1 MQSFHRLARGAAVLA
16 DHVVGW
22 LLLTTVVINVA
33 QVFTRY
39 VMNDP
44 LFWTEETI
52 RYITVWF
59 TFVGA
64 ASCSEAEEHMDMN
77 LFLEVKNELF
87 QRVHRVFLNLLII
100 VFGVFVVWQGSRYTW
115 LNGLQTAPTTGLPM
129 MFVYSATAFGG
140 LLLILIAL
148 RKIALAVWPASDRDP
163 PPFPR
168 VQIL

>member
-1 MQSFHRLARGAAVLA
+1 MQAFHRIARGAAVVA

-22 LLLTTVVINVA
+22 LLLVTVVVNVA

-64 ASCSEAEEHMDMN
+64 AACSEAEEHMDMN
-77 LFLEVKNELF
+77 LFQEVRRPLF
-87 QRVHRVFLNLLII
+87 QRVHRAFLNLLVV
-100 VFGVFVVWQGSRYTW
+100 VFGVFVVWQGALYTW
-115 LNGLQTAPTTGLPM
+115 LNGRQTAPTTGLPM
-129 MFVYSATAFGG
+129 MFVYSATAIGG
-140 LLLILIAL
+140 ALLILIAL
-148 RKIALAVWPASDRDP
+148 RKIALALWPASDRDP

-168 VQIL
+168 EQIL